1 MPTPDTLSV
10 NPLPTKAPTT
20 TISSPK
26 EGEGSTAYSHA
37 PPKTG
42 AKLPVPTGDKTSEVK
57 AEPFTLGE
65 GLPVLPPKVVAK
77 ILLGDYVEMAEL
89 LQDNKLTTVNSR
101 Q

>member
-1 MPTPDTLSV
+1 MPTLDTLLV

-26 EGEGSTAYSHA
+26 EGEGCTAYAHA

-42 AKLPVPTGDKTSEVK
+42 AKLPVPTSDKTSEVK

-65 GLPVLPPKVVAK
+65 RLPVLPAKVVAK
-77 ILLGDYVEMAEL
+77 S
-89 LQDNKLTTVNSR
+89 LQGE
-101 Q
+101 